1 MYLPKEPVVPP
12 IHTKDKNKRIPYVRH
27 SLKYITQNNPFKTPN
42 KAFI

>member
-12 IHTKDKNKRIPYVRH
+12 IPTKDKNNRMPYIRQ

-42 KAFI
+42 KTFA